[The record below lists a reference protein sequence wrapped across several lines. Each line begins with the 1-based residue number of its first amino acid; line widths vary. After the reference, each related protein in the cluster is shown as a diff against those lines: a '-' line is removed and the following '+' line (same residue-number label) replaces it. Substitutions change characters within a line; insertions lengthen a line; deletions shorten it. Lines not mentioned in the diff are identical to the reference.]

1 MLPVSHLTALLY
13 SQNTKEQDLRKLIK
27 YEATLGININQ
38 DNYFE
43 NLFKRTTASFR
54 AKVGKENVRCERVV
68 KENYTRNHDQH
79 VLRPLNQLAQHQQ
92 PDSRAAITKKGPQ
105 TQTAHSYSNT
115 RSGATTEG
123 GGVLRNSNKNHQ
135 SQQHKPPQSGPS
147 RNARN
152 LENLCREQ
160 AWQSDNRIPFGE
172 CPESRGPQ
180 HEAAERGRTRVSQ
193 TRALVRERSLKRVQ
207 PATGSNE
214 VRTGRSKAA
223 SCATARD
230 GGNSQPAQA
239 VVARDASHGRAR
251 AKQPNHERGAT
262 ARSPSAG
269 SSATARSV
277 GVIIPRHCTTT
288 RRRRP
293 LSTDPVALYHYYQSE
308 WNHFREQIPGESSHA
323 DLRWLIRTR
332 LMDPN

>member
-1 MLPVSHLTALLY
+1 ML
-13 SQNTKEQDLRKLIK
+13 
-27 YEATLGININQ
+27 
-38 DNYFE
+38 
-43 NLFKRTTASFR
+43 
-54 AKVGKENVRCERVV
+54 
-68 KENYTRNHDQH
+68 
-79 VLRPLNQLAQHQQ
+79 
-92 PDSRAAITKKGPQ
+92 
-105 TQTAHSYSNT
+105 
-115 RSGATTEG
+115 RS
-123 GGVLRNSNKNHQ
+123 SNKNHQ
-135 SQQHKPPQSGPS
+135 SQQYKPPHYGPS
-147 RNARN
+147 RNSRN

-180 HEAAERGRTRVSQ
+180 HKAAERGRTSVSQ
-193 TRALVRERSLKRVQ
+193 ARALVRERSLKRVQ
-207 PATGSNE
+207 PETGSNE

-223 SCATARD
+223 IGATARD
-230 GGNSQPAQA
+230 GGNSQRAQA
-239 VVARDASHGRAR
+239 AVARDASHGRAR
-251 AKQPNHERGAT
+251 TSHPNHERGAT

-269 SSATARSV
+269 SSAADRSV

-323 DLRWLIRTR
+323 DLRWLIRAR